1 MEIKISGIDT
11 SAVFDTVDRQKLLEI
26 LKNIVD
32 EDKLRIIRFLL
43 SNTTINIKSNGAS
56 KQMPFKSNVRVLQ
69 GDGLS
74 PMLFTVYLEAALR
87 EVRSDLSQESK
98 IPDEMA
104 YADDVDLITE
114 DDHINVD
121 EENYEFSK
129 IMNS

>member
-1 MEIKISGIDT
+1 MFG
-11 SAVFDTVDRQKLLEI
+11 
-26 LKNIVD
+26 
-32 EDKLRIIRFLL
+32 
-43 SNTTINIKSNGAS
+43 
-56 KQMPFKSNVRVLQ
+56 VLQ

-74 PMLFTVYLEAALR
+74 PVLFTVYLEAALR